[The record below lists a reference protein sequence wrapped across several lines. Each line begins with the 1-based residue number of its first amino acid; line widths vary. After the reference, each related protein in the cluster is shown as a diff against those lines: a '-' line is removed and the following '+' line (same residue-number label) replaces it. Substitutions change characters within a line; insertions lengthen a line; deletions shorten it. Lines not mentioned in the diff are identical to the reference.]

1 MQLSNDEIRRYSRHL
16 ILPEVGLAGQKKIKA
31 TSVLCIGAGGLGSP
45 IAMYLAAAGIGKL
58 GIVDFDTV
66 DFSNL
71 QRQILHTD
79 ADVGR
84 PKAQSAKETIA
95 GINPH
100 CEVVIHNTR
109 ISSDTAL
116 ELIRS
121 YDIVVDGTD
130 NFPTRYLTNDA
141 CVLLKKPNVYGSI
154 FRFEGQASVF
164 APHLGGPC
172 YRCLYPEP
180 PPPGMVPSCAEGGV
194 LGVLPGIIGCIQ
206 ATEILKLAIGK
217 GTSLVGRLLLFN
229 ALDMK
234 FRELKL
240 RRDPQCPV
248 CGEHPTIK
256 ELIDYEQ
263 FCGIAPKPA
272 VTQDNP
278 DEVTVLEMKR
288 ALDNPT
294 LGVKVIDVREPDE
307 YEIAKVDG
315 VPLLP
320 LSQIQQRFT
329 ELDPNQQYYI
339 SCKVGV
345 RSMDALNFLRQQ
357 GFKYLKSVK
366 GGITAW
372 SEEIDSKV
380 PRY

>member
-1 MQLSNDEIRRYSRHL
+1 MELNNEEIRRYSRHL
-16 ILPEVGLAGQKKIKA
+16 ILPEVGLAGQKKIKG

-66 DFSNL
+66 DYSNL

-84 PKAQSAKETIA
+84 PKAQSAKETIH
-95 GINPH
+95 GINPN

-109 ISSDTAL
+109 ISSENAL
-116 ELIRS
+116 ELIRP

-194 LGVLPGIIGCIQ
+194 LGVLPGIVGCIQ

-217 GTSLVGRLLLFN
+217 GTSLVGRLVLFN

-248 CGEHPTIK
+248 CGEHPTIR

-263 FCGIAPKPA
+263 FCGIVPPA
-272 VTQDNP
+272 EPTANP
-278 DEVTVLEMKR
+278 DEVTVQDMKK
-288 ALDNPT
+288 ALDNPA
-294 LGVKVIDVREPDE
+294 LGIKVIDVREPDE
-307 YEIAKVDG
+307 YEIAHVDG
-315 VPLLP
+315 VPLFP
-320 LSQIQQRFT
+320 LSTLQQTFT
-329 ELDPNQQYYI
+329 DLDPNQQYYI
-339 SCKVGV
+339 HCKMGG
-345 RSMDALNFLRQQ
+345 RSMKALEFLRGQ
-357 GFKYLKSVK
+357 GFKYLKNVK
-366 GGITAW
+366 GGIDAW
-372 SEEIDSKV
+372 ADEIDRNV